1 MLNENVNVENEVVEE
16 KEHTCSC
23 GGECSGECACDGGC
37 HCCSC
42 DDEPDANVI
51 EFNLSNGEQYLIHDE
66 DVDWEDMN
74 NNLEGV
80 VNNINSIR
88 RMIFDLVSTKDSELI
103 SHVINTLSEFANSF
117 GGIKMDYSKIR
128 DDITEYETALLMCF
142 DTLTF
147 TITMVDR
154 LMLHNTM
161 NDYFNNVLGELQQF
175 NPETILDEAIEGIEA
190 YSANDIVG
198 EDLPDDTAS
207 EETD

>member
-23 GGECSGECACDGGC
+23 GGECSGECACNDGC

-42 DDEPDANVI
+42 DDEVDANVI
-51 EFNLSNGEQYLIHDE
+51 EYNLSNGEQYLIHDE

-103 SHVINTLSEFANSF
+103 SHVINTLSEFTNSF
-117 GGIKMDYSKIR
+117 GGIKMDYSNMR
-128 DDITEYETALLMCF
+128 EDISEYETALLMCF
-142 DTLTF
+142 DTLLF
-147 TITMVDR
+147 TTTMVDR
-154 LMLHNTM
+154 LVLHNTM
-161 NDYFNNVLGELQQF
+161 NECFNDVLGELRQF
-175 NPETILDEAIEGIEA
+175 NPDTILDEANEGIET
-190 YSANDIVG
+190 YSTNDIVG
-198 EDLPDDTAS
+198 ENLPDDTVS

>member
-1 MLNENVNVENEVVEE
+1 MLNENVNVENEAVEE

-23 GGECSGECACDGGC
+23 DGECSGECTCDGGC

-42 DDEPDANVI
+42 DDETDTNVI

-88 RMIFDLVSTKDSELI
+88 RMIFDLVSTKDNELI
-103 SHVINTLSEFANSF
+103 SHVINTLSEFANAF
-117 GGIKMDYSKIR
+117 GGVKMDYSNMR
-128 DDITEYETALLMCF
+128 DDISEYETALLMCF

-161 NDYFNNVLGELQQF
+161 NECFGNVLGELQQF
-175 NPETILDEAIEGIEA
+175 NPETILDDAIEGVEA

-198 EDLPDDTAS
+198 ENLPDDTAS
-207 EETD
+207 EY

>member
-23 GGECSGECACDGGC
+23 GGACSGECACDSGC

-42 DDEPDANVI
+42 DDEVDENVI

-88 RMIFDLVSTKDSELI
+88 RMIFDLVSTKDNELI
-103 SHVINTLSEFANSF
+103 SHVINTLTEFANAF
-117 GGIKMDYSKIR
+117 GGVKMDYSNMR
-128 DDITEYETALLMCF
+128 DDISEYETALLMCF
-142 DTLTF
+142 DTPLF
-147 TITMVDR
+147 TTTIVDR
-154 LMLHNTM
+154 LVLHNAM
-161 NDYFNNVLGELQQF
+161 NECFSSMLGELQQF
-175 NPETILDEAIEGIEA
+175 NPETIMDDAIEGIEA

-198 EDLPDDTAS
+198 ENLPDDTAS
-207 EETD
+207 EY

>member
-1 MLNENVNVENEVVEE
+1 MLNENVNVENEAVEE

-23 GGECSGECACDGGC
+23 GGECVGECTCDSGC

-42 DDEPDANVI
+42 DDEPDTNVI

-88 RMIFDLVSTKDSELI
+88 RMVFDIVSTKDSELI
-103 SHVINTLSEFANSF
+103 SHVINTLSEFANAF
-117 GGIKMDYSKIR
+117 GGVKMDYSNMR
-128 DDITEYETALLMCF
+128 DDISEYETALLMCF

-161 NDYFNNVLGELQQF
+161 NECFGNVLGELQQF
-175 NPETILDEAIEGIEA
+175 NPETILDEAIEGVEA

-198 EDLPDDTAS
+198 ENLPDDTAS
-207 EETD
+207 EY

>member
-1 MLNENVNVENEVVEE
+1 MLNEKENVNVENE
-16 KEHTCSC
+16 EHVCSC
-23 GGECSGECACDGGC
+23 GGECSDECACNDGC
-37 HCCSC
+37 HCSSC
-42 DDEPDANVI
+42 DDEVDENVI

-88 RMIFDLVSTKDSELI
+88 RMVFDLVSTKDSELI
-103 SHVINTLSEFANSF
+103 THVINTLSEFANAF
-117 GGIKMDYSKIR
+117 GGVKMDYSNMR
-128 DDITEYETALLMCF
+128 DDISEYETALLMCF

-161 NDYFNNVLGELQQF
+161 NECFSNVLGELQKF
-175 NPETILDEAIEGIEA
+175 NPETILDDATDKAMKNFEKNIK
-190 YSANDIVG
+190 
-198 EDLPDDTAS
+198 
-207 EETD
+207 EEN

>member
-1 MLNENVNVENEVVEE
+1 MLNENVNVENEAVEE

-23 GGECSGECACDGGC
+23 DGECSGECTCDGEC

-42 DDEPDANVI
+42 DDEPDTNVI

-88 RMIFDLVSTKDSELI
+88 RMVFDIVSTKDSELI
-103 SHVINTLSEFANSF
+103 SHVINTLSEFANAF
-117 GGIKMDYSKIR
+117 GGVKMDYSNMR
-128 DDITEYETALLMCF
+128 DDISEYETALLMCF

-161 NDYFNNVLGELQQF
+161 NECFGNVLGELQQF
-175 NPETILDEAIEGIEA
+175 NPETILDDAVEGVEA

-198 EDLPDDTAS
+198 ENLPDDTVS
-207 EETD
+207 EY